1 MLIVYDASINLQRV
15 SRRLKYRVLNLY
27 TESSKLNIWYSRH
40 TILNENNVSI
50 VWYNSFCALQKS
62 FKPLKLLENRTN
74 NVSNKIWP
82 QGMSGIKDTYI
93 FMFHMLEQPQFTI
106 GSLREDLWLKGSVQ
120 LFDGHLLF
128 GFIING
134 RAKKRRTNIIINKYF
149 ELRLKV

>member
-1 MLIVYDASINLQRV
+1 MTPQSITSVSPGASSIVFWT
-15 SRRLKYRVLNLY
+15 Y
-27 TESSKLNIWYSRH
+27 TQSAKLNVWYSRH
-40 TILNENNVSI
+40 TILNENNASM
-50 VWYNSFCALQKS
+50 VWYNSFCALQRS
-62 FKPLKLLENRTN
+62 FKPLELLENRTN

-82 QGMSGIKDTYI
+82 QATSGIKDTYI

-134 RAKKRRTNIIINKYF
+134 WAKKRRTILITHF